1 MLTRIHIASLV
12 IITMVSWFLCL
23 WVQGLVNMDLKLFGP
38 FSLVVGIVT
47 VIIGVFN
54 KWAWSWRIFKGWY
67 VKRPDLRGTWKVELK
82 SNWISPET
90 QEEIPPII
98 VYMAV
103 RQSLITMSM
112 RLMTPE
118 SKSELI
124 THSIEQLEDAIYQ
137 VAGIYRNEPG
147 IELQGKR
154 SEIHYGSI
162 ILNVVGDPPIFL
174 EGHYW
179 TDRNTRGSM
188 KLTDRT
194 RDIFDTYELAA
205 KALSSR

>member
-12 IITMVSWFLCL
+12 IITMVSWFSCL

-54 KWAWSWRIFKGWY
+54 KWAWSWSIFKGWY

-82 SNWISPET
+82 SNWINSET
-90 QEEIPPII
+90 QKEVPPITA
-98 VYMAV
+98 YMTV
-103 RQSLITMSM
+103 RQSLTTLSM

-118 SKSELI
+118 SKSELT
-124 THSIEQLEDAIYQ
+124 THSIEQLEDGVYQ
-137 VAGIYRNEPG
+137 VAGIYRNEPH
-147 IELQGKR
+147 IELQGKK

-162 ILNVVGDPPIFL
+162 ILNVVGNPPMSL

-179 TDRNTRGSM
+179 TDRNTRGSV
-188 KLTDRT
+188 KLTDRI

-205 KALSSR
+205 KALSSC